1 MTMTAKTMSVSTA
14 TAVVISTKQLKK
26 CSKSNAFIT
35 IKRNKGI
42 MKQKMMK
49 NKKKMKEKSLLHSK
63 YTNMHKRDFHEITL

>member
-35 IKRNKGI
+35 IKRNKEI
-42 MKQKMMK
+42 MKQKMEK
-49 NKKKMKEKSLLHSK
+49 KKKMKEKSLLHSK

>member
-35 IKRNKGI
+35 IKRSKEI
-42 MKQKMMK
+42 MKQKMK
-49 NKKKMKEKSLLHSK
+49 KKKMKEKSLLHSK